1 MDRKEIQKRYD
12 EQLAKVYELVGDN
25 NKLKESIDNLSSLRA
40 QLAVEPMAF
49 YLEEKAVIKKID
61 LGTCE
66 IGLSEKC
73 AYFRTKGGYRI
84 FVKLGLGLY
93 SLIQTFIEAHETKD
107 NMSEEEVQNLIINT
121 SALKAAM
128 QAPLVAATDMTLL
141 CNLAAEILEYT
152 NEQVEKSLG
161 LEAPEEE
168 HQRNENFKDAVSAME
183 NLTEGVQPHAEENNQ
198 GESEG

>member
-61 LGTCE
+61 LETCE

-84 FVKLGLGLY
+84 FVKPGLGLY

-107 NMSEEEVQNLIINT
+107 DMSEEEVQNLIINT

-198 GESEG
+198 GESKG